1 MIELTDVFKSF
12 GEVKAVNGVSLTIN
26 KGSSL
31 GLLGPNGAGK
41 TTTIRMLIGAIKPD
55 RGNIDVDGQP
65 SHLRS
70 VRSKVGIAPQAL
82 ALYDELSAQENLNFF
97 CSLYGLSAAK
107 RKERVEWAL
116 EFAQLENRRNDR
128 VQTFSGG
135 MKRRLNL
142 ATALV
147 HDPEILLLDEP
158 TVGVDP
164 QSRNHIFASIE
175 KLKEQG
181 RTLIYTTHYMEEV
194 DRLCDTVAI
203 MDNGQVLARGTV
215 DELVNEYAN
224 ASQVTA
230 ELAGPIPDGSKL
242 PGNVE
247 DNIWK
252 FESRDPFSE
261 IGQATSAG
269 IKLATLNVARPT
281 LEAVFLNLTGRSLR
295 D

>member
-12 GEVKAVNGVSLTIN
+12 GDTKAVNGVSLSIKQGT
-26 KGSSL
+26 SL

-55 RGNIDVDGQP
+55 RGNIDIDGQP
-65 SHLRS
+65 SHLRA
-70 VRSKVGIAPQAL
+70 VRSRVGIAPQAL
-82 ALYDELSAQENLNFF
+82 ALYEELTALENLNFF
-97 CSLYGLSAAK
+97 CSLYGLPAAK

-116 EFAQLENRRNDR
+116 AFAQLENRRNDR

-164 QSRNHIFASIE
+164 QSRNHIFSSIE
-175 KLKEQG
+175 QLKEQG

-194 DRLCDTVAI
+194 ERLCDTVAI
-203 MDNGQVLARGTV
+203 MDHGQVLAQGTV
-215 DELVNEYAN
+215 NELIDEHAN

-230 ELAGPIPDGSKL
+230 ELAKPAPNGAEL
-242 PGNVE
+242 PGQLE
-247 DNIWK
+247 DQVWT
-252 FESRDPFSE
+252 FESRDPFAE
-261 IGQATSAG
+261 IGKATSAG
-269 IKLATLNVARPT
+269 VQLATLNVARPT
-281 LEAVFLNLTGRSLR
+281 LEVVFLNLTGRSLR

>member
-1 MIELTDVFKSF
+1 ET
-12 GEVKAVNGVSLTIN
+12 KAVNGVSISIN
-26 KGSSL
+26 KGASL

-55 RGNIDVDGQP
+55 RGNIDIDSQP

-82 ALYDELSAQENLNFF
+82 ALYDELTAQENLNFF
-97 CSLYGLSAAK
+97 CSLYGLSTAK

-164 QSRNHIFASIE
+164 QSRNHIFSSIE
-175 KLKEQG
+175 KLKDEG

-203 MDNGQVLARGTV
+203 MDHGQVLARGTV
-215 DELVNEYAN
+215 NELINEYAN

-230 ELAGPIPDGSKL
+230 ELAGPAPEGAQL
-242 PGNVE
+242 PGNLDEQV
-247 DNIWK
+247 WT
-252 FESRDPFSE
+252 FESHDPFAE
-261 IGQATSAG
+261 IGKATTAG
-269 IKLATLNVARPT
+269 VQLATLNVARPT
-281 LEAVFLNLTGRSLR
+281 LEDVFLNLTGRSLR